1 MFIADHGA
9 EVVALLRLCWWFRTV
24 ALEQPPWTTL
34 VCLETS
40 ELIKNGFRQVGFELN
55 RQCFVSGDPRV
66 KLLIKVVS
74 EFVWLNSLKFQPK
87 IRPVQLSVF
96 FFFSFF
102 FYLFIKNTLPA

>member
-34 VCLETS
+34 VCLEIR

-55 RQCFVSGDPRV
+55 RQFFVSGDPRV

-74 EFVWLNSLKFQPK
+74 EFVWLKSQQSQVSAQHQTCSTVSL
-87 IRPVQLSVF
+87 F
-96 FFFSFF
+96 FFF
-102 FYLFIKNTLPA
+102 FIKYTLPA